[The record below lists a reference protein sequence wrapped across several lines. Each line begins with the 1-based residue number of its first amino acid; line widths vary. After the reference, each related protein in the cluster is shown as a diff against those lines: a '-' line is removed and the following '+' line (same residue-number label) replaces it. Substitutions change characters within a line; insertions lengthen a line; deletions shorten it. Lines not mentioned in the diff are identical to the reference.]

1 MRMVVKRLK
10 SRKSMDLWSYK
21 IKGLVFRIMLRKT
34 WMRHK
39 APLQFA
45 VKSFNASMTEKKK

>member
-1 MRMVVKRLK
+1 MVVKRLK

-34 WMRHK
+34 WIRYK

-45 VKSFNASMTEKKK
+45 EKSFNASMTEKKK